1 MQLSPL
7 SSYVRTIRP
16 ELPAEAFAPATSRL
30 LWLPFHLAVIATC
43 SVMTA
48 PMGAQLAH
56 KLPVKKLKRVFA
68 SLLYLLASYMLWKGL
83 QG

>member
-1 MQLSPL
+1 
-7 SSYVRTIRP
+7 
-16 ELPAEAFAPATSRL
+16 
-30 LWLPFHLAVIATC
+30 
-43 SVMTA
+43 MTA